1 MCGGAIISDFIEAK
15 RSRKLTAEDL
25 WSELDTISDLLGLDY
40 SSTNNAQLLH
50 HKLAQKPKVDPIAV
64 TKEIMTISVTSVSVA
79 VPTEIKEKKK
89 TTIGAAEKEADGKT
103 KRVRKNKYRG
113 IRQRPWGKWA
123 AEIRDPHQGVRV
135 WLGTFNTPEEAA
147 LAYDEAAKRIRG
159 EKAKLNFPATPA
171 PAQLQPPSK
180 KRCMAPESTQSSALA
195 MMGMGMGPCYQPF
208 QNECYS
214 KSETTADHH
223 HEYELKEQI
232 SSLEKILGLDEP
244 VTPNEVTSG
253 LGMGEPESSDLWM
266 LDDLITHHQQQ
277 GYDHQL
283 VY

>member
-1 MCGGAIISDFIEAK
+1 
-15 RSRKLTAEDL
+15 
-25 WSELDTISDLLGLDY
+25 
-40 SSTNNAQLLH
+40 
-50 HKLAQKPKVDPIAV
+50 
-64 TKEIMTISVTSVSVA
+64 MTISVV

-89 TTIGAAEKEADGKT
+89 TIATIGAAEKEADGKT

-159 EKAKLNFPATPA
+159 EKAKLNFPATPV

-195 MMGMGMGPCYQPF
+195 MMGMGMGPYYQPF

-266 LDDLITHHQQQ
+266 LDDLVTHHQQQ